1 LDALLGWLPFLG
13 CAAMMFVCLRHMA
26 KASRNQRQRGHDA
39 STQQEMAEL
48 REEVARLR
56 AERSLTG
63 EQEPG
68 SG

>member
-26 KASRNQRQRGHDA
+26 KASRNQQQRGGDA
-39 STQQEMAEL
+39 STQQDIAEL
-48 REEVARLR
+48 RDEVARLR
-56 AERSLTG
+56 AERALTG
-63 EQEPG
+63 EQGRG